1 MPFTE
6 FPISTVE
13 DDLEMLGRIG
23 RDNLRI
29 CLDTGHAAIFKGKDV
44 ASAVRMIGDKL
55 KAVHI
60 HDNMGKED
68 EHLIPGDGII
78 DWNAFADALREIG
91 YTGVISLETSPKHK
105 NHPKEKWEEREL
117 ALKKI
122 VDGIAEKASKK

>member
-1 MPFTE
+1 
-6 FPISTVE
+6 
-13 DDLEMLGRIG
+13 
-23 RDNLRI
+23 
-29 CLDTGHAAIFKGKDV
+29 
-44 ASAVRMIGDKL
+44 MIGDKL